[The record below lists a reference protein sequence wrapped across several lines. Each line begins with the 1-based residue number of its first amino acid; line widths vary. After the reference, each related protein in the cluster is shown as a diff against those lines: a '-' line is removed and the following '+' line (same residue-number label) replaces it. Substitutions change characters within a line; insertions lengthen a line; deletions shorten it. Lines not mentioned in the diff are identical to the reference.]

1 MDYKLKRFIND
12 WGLDNGELNKKLFK
26 AALINKNLNPDIT
39 FLELYNITK
48 KNLIICGTNLTTER
62 TEYFNY
68 INYPNMSV
76 IDAILISC
84 CFPVVYAPIKFNN
97 CLYVDGGVLANYP
110 IEYFEDSSGNL
121 NNVIGFVI
129 DYVNIDTVNNNIL
142 TIYNYFLT
150 LTKIIINKNDY
161 DKSQKYINNTVII
174 NRDKLIKNMMNF
186 NINDEIKNN
195 LFKVGYE
202 SYENFKNK

>member
-1 MDYKLKRFIND
+1 
-12 WGLDNGELNKKLFK
+12 
-26 AALINKNLNPDIT
+26 
-39 FLELYNITK
+39 
-48 KNLIICGTNLTTER
+48 
-62 TEYFNY
+62 
-68 INYPNMSV
+68 MSV
-76 IDAILISC
+76 IDSILISC

-202 SYENFKNK
+202 SYVNFKNK